1 MMATVTQRFRCI
13 RTPTTQEIAMSRI
26 PVANPATVDAAT
38 QATLNSLKAKLGV
51 LPNMFLTLAQAPAA
65 LQSYVAL
72 SGAVSAG
79 SLNAKQRE
87 QIALAVGED
96 NACGYCLAAHTVIGG
111 MVKLTPEEITQARDG
126 TASNLRDAAL
136 VKLAQRISAT
146 RGNLVDADL
155 SAARAAGLG
164 DREILETIANVAL
177 NIFTNYV
184 NHIAETEIDFP
195 PVTLKAAA

>member
-1 MMATVTQRFRCI
+1 M
-13 RTPTTQEIAMSRI
+13 PRI
-26 PVANPATVDAAT
+26 PVANPAHTDATT

-72 SGAVSAG
+72 SGALSG
-79 SLNAKQRE
+79 GKLNAKQRE

-111 MVKLTPEEITQARDG
+111 MVKLTPDEIAQARQG
-126 TASNLRDAAL
+126 TAPNARDAAL
-136 VKLAQRISAT
+136 VQLAGRITAT
-146 RGNLVDADL
+146 RGNLTEVDVA
-155 SAARAAGLG
+155 AARKAGLNDG
-164 DREILETIANVAL
+164 DILEVIGNVAL

-184 NHIAETEIDFP
+184 NHIAQTEIDFP
-195 PVTLKAAA
+195 PVAVKAAA

>member
-1 MMATVTQRFRCI
+1 M
-13 RTPTTQEIAMSRI
+13 PRI
-26 PVANPATVDAAT
+26 PVANPAHTDATT

-72 SGAVSAG
+72 SGALAG
-79 SLNAKQRE
+79 GKLNAKQRE

-111 MVKLTPEEITQARDG
+111 MVKLTPEEIAQARQG
-126 TASNLRDAAL
+126 TAPNARDAAL
-136 VKLAQRISAT
+136 VQLAGRITAT
-146 RGNLVDADL
+146 RGNLTEADVA
-155 SAARAAGLG
+155 AARKAGLSDG
-164 DREILETIANVAL
+164 DILEVIGNVAL

-184 NHIAETEIDFP
+184 NHIAQTEIDFP
-195 PVTLKAAA
+195 PVAVKQAA